1 MIRIENVSKVFNAG
15 NVDEV
20 SALKNVSLQIEAG
33 SFVVIVGSNGSGK
46 STLLNLILGSFF
58 STSGKIFINEN
69 NITQLPGHERSK
81 WISMVF
87 QNPANGTA
95 PDLSILE
102 NFRLAALR
110 SSNKTM
116 KIGIDNGFLELVREK
131 IKKLDMG
138 LEDKL
143 NQPMGSL
150 SGGQRQALTL
160 LMGVMDK
167 TDVLLM
173 DEPTAALDPKSAQ
186 KIMQLAKEINASL
199 GITIV
204 LITHNL
210 KDALQYGNRL
220 LMFKS
225 GVIEKDVNETEK
237 QKLTLNEMYDW
248 FL

>member
-1 MIRIENVSKVFNAG
+1 
-15 NVDEV
+15 
-20 SALKNVSLQIEAG
+20 
-33 SFVVIVGSNGSGK
+33 
-46 STLLNLILGSFF
+46 
-58 STSGKIFINEN
+58 
-69 NITQLPGHERSK
+69 
-81 WISMVF
+81 
-87 QNPANGTA
+87 
-95 PDLSILE
+95 
-102 NFRLAALR
+102 
-110 SSNKTM
+110 
-116 KIGIDNGFLELVREK
+116 
-131 IKKLDMG
+131 MG

-186 KIMQLAKEINASL
+186 KIMELAKEINATL

-204 LITHNL
+204 LITHSL

-225 GVIEKDVNETEK
+225 GVIAKDINHDEK
-237 QKLTLNEMYDW
+237 QNLKLNEMYDW

>member
-58 STSGKIFINEN
+58 ATSGKIFINEN

-116 KIGIDNGFLELVREK
+116 KIGIDNDFVELVREK

-186 KIMQLAKEINASL
+186 KIMELAKEINATL

-204 LITHNL
+204 LITHSL

-225 GVIEKDVNETEK
+225 GTIAKDVNEAEK